1 MYGQIQQ
8 NNLCIDI
15 EVGHVPAIA
24 KLSPCSSD
32 KDTQVYYNEKKLGD
46 LKNFWNCLV
55 YNAKYAHGVAISV
68 DCDDCVLEA
77 LRFFPSLFAQT
88 YLSQYLEF
96 YTIFYKPFKT
106 E

>member
-32 KDTQVYYNEKKLGD
+32 KDTQV
-46 LKNFWNCLV
+46 
-55 YNAKYAHGVAISV
+55 
-68 DCDDCVLEA
+68 
-77 LRFFPSLFAQT
+77 SL
-88 YLSQYLEF
+88 YWLP
-96 YTIFYKPFKT
+96 IM
-106 E
+106 